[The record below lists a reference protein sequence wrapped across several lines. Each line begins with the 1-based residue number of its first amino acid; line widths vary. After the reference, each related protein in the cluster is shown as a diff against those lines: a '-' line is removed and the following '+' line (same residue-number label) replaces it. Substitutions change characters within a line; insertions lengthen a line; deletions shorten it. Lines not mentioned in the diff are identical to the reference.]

1 MLSMESRSKGKQLM
15 SRYRKTMRQAIEE
28 GLTAQQISILKREY
42 APFKGKTISAARARQ
57 LMNILDRFKD
67 QDLEKL
73 AKQDIPFVSSGS
85 QSKLTVRRA
94 FNKGVNIRTFTPFA
108 GQFKEDQEITQEDF
122 DLEEGKMKTI
132 ATMFSQGKS
141 AEEIAKKMKLPVDT
155 VKSILGEV
163 KEELE
168 EKIQPF
174 MISYSKYGKHAG
186 FEDAKSLQ
194 DLQTKAQK
202 LRAKGFTIDKMGRNT
217 APVKE
222 DKDHEVS
229 MAVGQVRV
237 MKERLDT
244 IMSFLSSK
252 TDDYNIEGWVQSYIT
267 SAEETLT
274 TIADYLDK
282 NPEVQ
287 SEQKEGA
294 PEVKKEPK
302 KDTGALEKTI
312 QNLTG
317 QLALMKQ
324 KLENEKNKV
333 VKPEPNPETGEVP
346 LRTGLANAILDKKG
360 DPAELLKKVEKKKE
374 LKMSGKSKIEINPK
388 ADIGQYSGG
397 SQVNTGNLH

>member
-1 MLSMESRSKGKQLM
+1 MK
-15 SRYRKTMRQAIEE
+15 YRQTFAEALRDV
-28 GLTAQQISILKREY
+28 RE
-42 APFKGKTISAARARQ
+42 K
-57 LMNILDRFKD
+57 
-67 QDLEKL
+67 
-73 AKQDIPFVSSGS
+73 
-85 QSKLTVRRA
+85 
-94 FNKGVNIRTFTPFA
+94 
-108 GQFKEDQEITQEDF
+108 
-122 DLEEGKMKTI
+122 
-132 ATMFSQGKS
+132 KS
-141 AEEIAKKMKLPVDT
+141 A
-155 VKSILGEV
+155 
-163 KEELE
+163 
-168 EKIQPF
+168 F
-174 MISYSKYGKHAG
+174 RISYSKQGQHAG
-186 FEDAKSLQ
+186 FEDADSLK
-194 DLQTKAQK
+194 DLQNKAQK
-202 LRAKGFTIDKMGRNT
+202 LRAKGFTIDKMARNT
-217 APVKE
+217 SPVKE
-222 DKDHEVS
+222 EDDHEVS
-229 MAVGQVRV
+229 MAIGQVRV
-237 MKERLDT
+237 MQERLST
-244 IMSFLSSK
+244 IMSFLSGK
-252 TDDYNIEGWVQSYIT
+252 GDDYNIEGWVQSYIT
-267 SAEETLT
+267 SAEESLT

-287 SEQKEGA
+287 KEQKEGA

>member
-1 MLSMESRSKGKQLM
+1 MK
-15 SRYRKTMRQAIEE
+15 YRQTFAEALRDV
-28 GLTAQQISILKREY
+28 RE
-42 APFKGKTISAARARQ
+42 K
-57 LMNILDRFKD
+57 
-67 QDLEKL
+67 
-73 AKQDIPFVSSGS
+73 
-85 QSKLTVRRA
+85 
-94 FNKGVNIRTFTPFA
+94 
-108 GQFKEDQEITQEDF
+108 
-122 DLEEGKMKTI
+122 
-132 ATMFSQGKS
+132 KS
-141 AEEIAKKMKLPVDT
+141 A
-155 VKSILGEV
+155 
-163 KEELE
+163 
-168 EKIQPF
+168 F
-174 MISYSKYGKHAG
+174 RISYSKQGQHAG
-186 FEDAKSLQ
+186 FEDADSLQ
-194 DLQTKAQK
+194 DLQNKAQK

-217 APVKE
+217 SPVKE
-222 DKDHEVS
+222 EDDHEVS
-229 MAVGQVRV
+229 MAIGQVRV
-237 MKERLDT
+237 MQERLST
-244 IMSFLSSK
+244 IMSFLSGK
-252 TDDYNIEGWVQSYIT
+252 GDDYNIEGWVQSYIT
-267 SAEETLT
+267 SAEESLT

-287 SEQKEGA
+287 KEQKEGA

-346 LRTGLANAILDKKG
+346 LRTGLANSILDKKG

>member
-1 MLSMESRSKGKQLM
+1 MK
-15 SRYRKTMRQAIEE
+15 YRQTFAEALRDV
-28 GLTAQQISILKREY
+28 RE
-42 APFKGKTISAARARQ
+42 K
-57 LMNILDRFKD
+57 
-67 QDLEKL
+67 
-73 AKQDIPFVSSGS
+73 
-85 QSKLTVRRA
+85 
-94 FNKGVNIRTFTPFA
+94 
-108 GQFKEDQEITQEDF
+108 
-122 DLEEGKMKTI
+122 
-132 ATMFSQGKS
+132 KS
-141 AEEIAKKMKLPVDT
+141 A
-155 VKSILGEV
+155 
-163 KEELE
+163 
-168 EKIQPF
+168 F
-174 MISYSKYGKHAG
+174 RISYSKQGQHAG
-186 FEDAKSLQ
+186 FEDADSLQ
-194 DLQTKAQK
+194 DLQNKAQK

-217 APVKE
+217 SPVKE
-222 DKDHEVS
+222 EDDHEVS
-229 MAVGQVRV
+229 MAIGQVRV
-237 MKERLDT
+237 MQERLST
-244 IMSFLSSK
+244 IMSFLSGK
-252 TDDYNIEGWVQSYIT
+252 GDDYNIEGWVQSYIT
-267 SAEETLT
+267 SAEESLT

-287 SEQKEGA
+287 KEQKEGA